1 MTTAFSS
8 DDQSHPLNNGHPSP
22 FVDGGQRYSSVEQY
36 MMAKKAS
43 LFPGNEDVH
52 AEILSTV
59 EYAAIKGLGRK
70 VRHFD
75 PHVWSAHAERIV
87 ERACTLKVE
96 QNPAVMACLVTTGDA
111 EIQQTNPDDPT
122 WSAPGG
128 NLLGV
133 ILMRVRSRVW
143 SAALA

>member
-1 MTTAFSS
+1 MALVVGGKGGRHGCLG
-8 DDQSHPLNNGHPSP
+8 DD
-22 FVDGGQRYSSVEQY
+22 
-36 MMAKKAS
+36 A
-43 LFPGNEDVH
+43 
-52 AEILSTV
+52 
-59 EYAAIKGLGRK
+59 YAAIKGLGRK

-96 QNPAVMACLVTTGDA
+96 QNPAVMACLVATGDA
-111 EIQQTNPDDPT
+111 EIQQANPDDPT